1 MRRVRSDMT
10 AVDYGKTNWSQSVGG
25 VCIKDGKVLLAR
37 QTYGKGKGFEIIP
50 YDSKTEGRILYSL

>member
-1 MRRVRSDMT
+1 MT
-10 AVDYGKTNWSQSVGG
+10 VVDYGKTNWSQSVGG

-50 YDSKTEGRILYSL
+50 YDSKTEGRILDSL